1 MSRMNAYAKYVTCLG
16 RAGTAKIVIWEIILR
31 DLGKYFACSAKQGFE
46 VDELACCSEVSRQRA
61 E

>member
-1 MSRMNAYAKYVTCLG
+1 MFGTSRDSENC
-16 RAGTAKIVIWEIILR
+16 